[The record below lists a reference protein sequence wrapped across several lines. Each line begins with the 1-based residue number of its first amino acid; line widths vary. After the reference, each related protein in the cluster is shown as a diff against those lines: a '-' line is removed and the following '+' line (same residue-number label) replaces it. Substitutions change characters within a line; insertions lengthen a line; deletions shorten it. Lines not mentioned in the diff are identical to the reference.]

1 MTARQD
7 LLTALEQLRFYVTP
21 AHACSYLP
29 NKNAVT
35 LFVDPQA
42 KMTQHTYSMLVTLG
56 FRRSGPHIYRPHCP
70 SCRECVPVRIA
81 VDAFK
86 PNRSQRRIQKQ
97 NTDLVPLWQPA
108 EFNQEHFDLYKRYLA
123 ARHPGSSMITDDP
136 EQYQRMLLTDW
147 GNARLLELRVRNH
160 LCAVAMTDWLNDGLS
175 AVYTFYAPELQQR
188 SLGIY
193 AILQQIATTQ
203 EHQLPYLYLGY
214 WIEPCANM
222 SYKKNFSALEIFD
235 GQNWLPINQKQ

>member
-1 MTARQD
+1 MTARED
-7 LLTALEQLRFYVTP
+7 LLTLLEQLRFYVTP

-42 KMTQHTYSMLVTLG
+42 PMSKQTYSMLVTLG

-81 VDAFK
+81 VNDFK
-86 PNRSQRRIQKQ
+86 PNRSQRRLCKQ
-97 NTDLVPLWQPA
+97 NADLIQRWQPA
-108 EFNQEHFDLYKRYLA
+108 EFSPEHFALYKRYLA

-147 GNARLLELRVRNH
+147 GNAQLLELRDQQH
-160 LCAVAMTDWLNDGLS
+160 LYAVAMTDWLTDGLS
-175 AVYTFYAPELQQR
+175 AVYTFYTPDLPQR

-193 AILQQIATTQ
+193 AILQQIAATQ
-203 EHQLPYLYLGY
+203 EKQLPYLYLGY

-222 SYKKNFSALEIFD
+222 SYKKNFSALEIFN
-235 GQNWLPINQKQ
+235 GQRWLPFRQ

>member
-1 MTARQD
+1 MTAREE
-7 LLTALEQLRFYVTP
+7 LLTLLEQLRFYVTP

-42 KMTQHTYSMLVTLG
+42 PMSKQTYSMLVTLG

-81 VDAFK
+81 VDDFK
-86 PNRSQRRIQKQ
+86 PNRSQRRLCKQ
-97 NTDLVPLWQPA
+97 NADLIQRWQPA
-108 EFNQEHFDLYKRYLA
+108 EFSPEHFALYKQYLA

-147 GNARLLELRVRNH
+147 GNAQLLELRDQQR
-160 LCAVAMTDWLNDGLS
+160 LYAVAMTDWLTDGLS
-175 AVYTFYAPELQQR
+175 AVYTFYNPEYPQR

-193 AILQQIATTQ
+193 AILQQIAATQ
-203 EHQLPYLYLGY
+203 EKQLPYLYLGY

-222 SYKKNFSALEIFD
+222 SYKKNFSALEIFN
-235 GQNWLPINQKQ
+235 GQRWLPFRQ

>member
-7 LLTALEQLRFYVTP
+7 LLTVLEQLRFYVTP
-21 AHACSYLP
+21 AHTCSYLP
-29 NKNAVT
+29 NNSAVT
-35 LFVDPQA
+35 LFVDPRAPMSKQ
-42 KMTQHTYSMLVTLG
+42 TYSMLVTLG

-81 VDAFK
+81 VNDFK
-86 PNRSQRRIQKQ
+86 PNRSQRRIAKQ
-97 NTDLVPLWQPA
+97 NADLVARWQPA
-108 EFNQEHFDLYKRYLA
+108 EFSAEHFVLYKQYLA

-147 GNARLLELRVRNH
+147 GNAQLLELRDQHR
-160 LCAVAMTDWLNDGLS
+160 LYAVAMTDWLTDGLS
-175 AVYTFYAPELQQR
+175 AVYTFYTPELPQR

-193 AILQQIATTQ
+193 AILQQIAATQ
-203 EHQLPYLYLGY
+203 AQQLPYLYLGY

-222 SYKKNFSALEIFD
+222 SYKKNFSALEVFD
-235 GQNWLPINQKQ
+235 GQRWLPN